1 MTKIDYKKM
10 WHEFKD
16 VQIEHF
22 IKLHTNAIN
31 SKNERVIGQCN
42 LKCVELLEMDRLDGT
57 KTFHNVLHDLQSF
70 NEGLRKKPQSLY
82 LCPKCSTEDVD
93 IQPLVEENSGRT
105 LGYVYKCNTCGTTGI
120 Y

>member
-10 WHEFKD
+10 WHEWKD

-42 LKCVELLEMDRLDGT
+42 LKRAELLEMDRLDGT
-57 KTFHNVLHDLQSF
+57 KTFQNLLHDLESF
-70 NEGLRKKPQSLY
+70 K
-82 LCPKCSTEDVD
+82 ED
-93 IQPLVEENSGRT
+93 
-105 LGYVYKCNTCGTTGI
+105 K
-120 Y
+120 

>member
-10 WHEFKD
+10 WHEWKD

-42 LKCVELLEMDRLDGT
+42 LKRAELLEMDKYDGT
-57 KTFHNVLHDLQSF
+57 QEFQNLLHDLESF
-70 NEGLRKKPQSLY
+70 K
-82 LCPKCSTEDVD
+82 ED
-93 IQPLVEENSGRT
+93 
-105 LGYVYKCNTCGTTGI
+105 K
-120 Y
+120 